1 MSDDRDRMHPGH
13 PGRGYDPTGG
23 FTDLQW
29 YFYHQRAVAYFGAYS
44 TQDYDLPRLVDLA
57 RSLVAAAPQFL
68 RGYRHAGAGPL
79 DDLLR
84 RIVSLETVSSFDGF
98 PDRWV
103 GDVDRITDDPDLPM
117 LRIRVA
123 QLPGGPDAQ
132 GRRSFVLVEVAHA
145 LTEGNDSAHLSRS
158 RGVRHE
164 PGTMLTPPP
173 VAFGAALRGRIVGYI
188 NALMHLAIS
197 RFWTPHAGKLT
208 GVSRVYPRQLL
219 QLVARGTGVS
229 QRALLMALVSHA
241 VTGAGTPGGKRV
253 SATYTTMATGGGEH
267 RDRFMRMRLRFADFD
282 NRPDLPGYAR
292 AIDDRLQAPETGFEA
307 EQKAASLRFH
317 RRIARLMPFL
327 YTPRFFA
334 FWSYDVV
341 FSLLTPHQLAGQ
353 LTEGMI
359 EPIYCGAAIPGV
371 NACIVVPGRDW
382 VSFNF
387 TVEAQK
393 LPQIEKLD
401 ATVAELAKTLDPVG
415 SPERNGALERTRT
428 STSLNTRT

>member
-1 MSDDRDRMHPGH
+1 MSDVRDRMRPGY
-13 PGRGYDPTGG
+13 PGRGYDPTAG

-29 YFYHQRAVAYFGAYS
+29 YFYHQRAVAYFGAFS
-44 TQDYDLPRLVDLA
+44 TQEYDLPRVVELA

-68 RGYRHAGAGPL
+68 RGYRQAGAVPI
-79 DDLLR
+79 DDVLQ
-84 RIVSLETVSSFDGF
+84 RIVSLETVPGFDGF

-103 GDVDRITDDPDLPM
+103 GDVDRLTDDPDLPM

-123 QLPGGPDAQ
+123 RLAGGPDAE
-132 GRRSFVLVEVAHA
+132 GRRSFVLVDVAHA

-158 RGVRHE
+158 RDVRHE
-164 PGTMLTPPP
+164 PGSMLAPPP
-173 VAFGAALRGRIVGYI
+173 VPVITAWRGRILGYI
-188 NALMHLAIS
+188 NALMHLAVS
-197 RFWTPHAGKLT
+197 RLWTPHAGKLS
-208 GVSRVYPRQLL
+208 GISRVYPRPLL
-219 QLVARGTGVS
+219 QQAARGTGVS

-241 VTGAGTPGGKRV
+241 VTGAGTPGGKRI
-253 SATYTTMATGGGEH
+253 SATYTTMAAGGGTH
-267 RDRFMRMRLRFADFD
+267 RDRFMRMRLRFASFD

-292 AIDDRLQAPETGFEA
+292 AIDGRLQAPETGFEA

-317 RRIARLMPFL
+317 RRLARLLPFL

-353 LTEGMI
+353 LTEGLI

-401 ATVAELAKTLDPVG
+401 AAVAELATKRREPAPVATDG
-415 SPERNGALERTRT
+415 SLLE
-428 STSLNTRT
+428 S